1 MNKDGEGAD
10 GEMSLSIGIVGL
22 PNVGKSTTFNAL
34 TKAQNAEVASYPFC
48 TIEPNRAIVPI
59 PDERV
64 TAIRETADRPKSIF
78 ATIEFVDIAGL
89 VEGASRGEGL
99 GNQFLANI
107 RDVDLIVHIVR
118 CFEDP
123 NVAHVSETPDPLDD
137 IAVVNTELMLADL
150 QQLERKLERLEGK
163 VKGDRKTYQPQQELA
178 QRLYGH
184 LDSGKP
190 VSTFEEQQKPAFG
203 ALSNEMRFLTAK
215 PVIYVANVD
224 ETGLESEIECERSI
238 REIAEEQ
245 GADQV
250 KICAKLEEELVDLS
264 ESEQQ
269 EFLALAGVEES
280 GLEKVIHLSYE
291 RLGLISFF
299 TMNENEVRA
308 WTISGGEKAPAAAGK
323 IHTDFERGF
332 IKAEVIPFGI
342 FMQYGS
348 IAAVRDAGKMR
359 IEGKE
364 YQVEDGD
371 LIYFRFNV

>member
-1 MNKDGEGAD
+1 MN
-10 GEMSLSIGIVGL
+10 LSIGIVGL

-48 TIEPNRAIVPI
+48 TIEPNRAIVPV

-64 TAIRETADRPKSIF
+64 TAIQEVAGRPQSIF

-89 VEGASRGEGL
+89 VEGASKGEGL

-118 CFEDP
+118 CFDDP
-123 NVAHVSETPDPLDD
+123 NVAHVSENPDPLED

-150 QQLERKLERLEGK
+150 QQLERKLERLESQ
-163 VKGDRKTYQPQQELA
+163 VKGDRKTYLPLQEMA
-178 QRLYGH
+178 QGLHAH
-184 LDSGKP
+184 LDSGEMI
-190 VSTFEEQQKPAFG
+190 STHPDRGKSLFNQ
-203 ALSNEMRFLTAK
+203 LLDEMRFLTGK

-224 ETGLESEIECERSI
+224 ETGLDQETECEQS
-238 REIAEEQ
+238 IAEVAVEQ
-245 GADQV
+245 GADLV
-250 KICAKLEEELVDLS
+250 KICAKLEEELVDLPR
-264 ESEQQ
+264 EEQL
-269 EFLALAGVEES
+269 ELLELAGVEQS

-308 WTISGGEKAPAAAGK
+308 WTISKGEKAPAAAGK

-332 IKAEVIPFGI
+332 IKAEVIPFDE

-348 IAAVRDAGKMR
+348 IPAARDAGKIR
-359 IEGKE
+359 VEGKD
-364 YQVEDGD
+364 YVVQDGD
-371 LIYFRFNV
+371 LIYFRFNL